1 MSKSQTSPA
10 GKVQPSVGS
19 QRSSPA
25 QKTLCVSCV
34 CANYCTVIFGWGVAA
49 ACTPGHAGRQ
59 CCTCTAAFEKQ
70 HLAFNWDTPRP
81 LLSSSGVC
89 IRACTPSPM
98 GEGAAGQRPP
108 TRLASSWGQIA
119 PRQSKSL
126 LQAVLS
132 YTETCNVYQRSLQV
146 CLTCMLFKG
155 EAVPTD

>member
-1 MSKSQTSPA
+1 
-10 GKVQPSVGS
+10 
-19 QRSSPA
+19 
-25 QKTLCVSCV
+25 
-34 CANYCTVIFGWGVAA
+34 
-49 ACTPGHAGRQ
+49 
-59 CCTCTAAFEKQ
+59 
-70 HLAFNWDTPRP
+70 
-81 LLSSSGVC
+81 
-89 IRACTPSPM
+89 M